1 MTEDIKVEILSGNI
15 KWGGKIPRLNLQK
28 AQCLRDQEEKKET
41 QKNLEWN
48 HEWHC
53 VLAQVNT
60 VEASNKILS
69 SRITYLKQEETF

>member
-41 QKNLEWN
+41 QKNLKWN

-60 VEASNKILS
+60 VEASNKKLS